1 MGDNGGGGIPGAEEP
16 YVQRPAHTEFKVQ
29 YVEILVTPQNPV
41 PSSGSAVGFKRDSF
55 GEVDPESISPYV
67 KGRTRKEAVDEALKQ
82 WGSVPVLYQGGRKI
96 AS

>member
-41 PSSGSAVGFKRDSF
+41 PSSGSAVGFKRLC
-55 GEVDPESISPYV
+55 
-67 KGRTRKEAVDEALKQ
+67 KNWKT
-82 WGSVPVLYQGGRKI
+82 
-96 AS
+96 